1 MWRGPENS
9 KTFGFDQVGPQEV
22 SAWLTKTARVERQN
36 SQGSLFRAGLAKFQ
50 RGLNLATRRPLAA
63 RRLALAVFIEPD
75 GRGHGPRLYA
85 EVSFRGCSRTGTLL
99 DSARHGSRRN
109 MQAGRRPRRARLPQ
123 YGVALGSRQRRGG
136 GRGEA
141 LTYYSSL
148 VSKILGAEPVA
159 CFRALFRAADAPR
172 IVNYRTMQPLPEM
185 AADLE
190 RDPSTSGA
198 YVRRMASAPEAIT
211 GPLICTCEGDLVQG
225 VLEPRSAFLLFD
237 GFHRGAAWILQGKA
251 GRVNPISARII
262 VTKWAARLGQGG
274 A

>member
-1 MWRGPENS
+1 MDLEGTCRLV
-9 KTFGFDQVGPQEV
+9 DV
-22 SAWLTKTARVERQN
+22 LVE
-36 SQGSLFRAGLAKFQ
+36 
-50 RGLNLATRRPLAA
+50 
-63 RRLALAVFIEPD
+63 
-75 GRGHGPRLYA
+75 
-85 EVSFRGCSRTGTLL
+85 
-99 DSARHGSRRN
+99 
-109 MQAGRRPRRARLPQ
+109 
-123 YGVALGSRQRRGG
+123 LGSHNTEWRWGAVRDVVEGV
-136 GRGEA
+136 EMA